1 VQVISSGGTGTVT
14 NLIASAVTDY
24 DGTVETMHGMQI
36 IESGVGNVTTL
47 NGGEQLVSGGT
58 GTVAVLSDGWQLVNS
73 GTGSV
78 ATMSGGTQLVSSGM
92 GSVDVMTGGAQM
104 VHSGGTGTITT
115 MNGGVQQAGEVDLY
129 GTQFAGGVVSITTM
143 NDGAQILSSG
153 GTGTIGA
160 MNSGSQDINSGAVGT
175 VTNLMGGTQNVFE
188 GGLAQSTTLNGGLQ
202 NVTSGGSAV
211 GTTINSG
218 TQLLQEGSYSDNTT
232 LNEEGTIQLD
242 VNTSSTVTVSV
253 GTINA
258 HDGNIVLGTG
268 DGETAS
274 KVGNVLNIAQLNG
287 SANFTVNT
295 DIASGNSDKINIAS
309 ATNSTQ
315 NTLDINYDPIYDAS
329 GKNAAQNTNIKVISA
344 PAAVKFFAVTTE
356 QGGISF
362 TPGLTQ
368 NADGTWSITGIS
380 AVKGASQ
387 NTLTAAA
394 SYQVINEAWFDTV
407 NSLSKRLGDLRQ
419 SQVCLAEGQ
428 TGKTYLPS
436 GVKPDATA
444 DDGIW
449 ARYQRSTTRAG
460 RGNKAE
466 LNANL
471 MQVGYDKA
479 FARKDGTAYVGIA
492 VDHLSGGSEYETG
505 SGTASGTSVALYN
518 TWLGNKGHYYDVI
531 LRQGHFSDDYH
542 LTDLAG
548 TFSSADYGVN
558 ATTLSGEY
566 GWRKNYAGGRYLE
579 PQAEIIYGH
588 LTGTD
593 YHTSTGWPVHV
604 DGVNHFI
611 TRVGVALG
619 QSTNRGSYYFK
630 TSYYHDF
637 GGAAGSVTF
646 GDYNYSRT
654 ALRDW
659 AELTLGGDVKL
670 AKNTQ
675 VYGELTKY
683 LGDLT
688 NNLNVNVGVRFSF

>member
-1 VQVISSGGTGTVT
+1 
-14 NLIASAVTDY
+14 
-24 DGTVETMHGMQI
+24 
-36 IESGVGNVTTL
+36 
-47 NGGEQLVSGGT
+47 
-58 GTVAVLSDGWQLVNS
+58 
-73 GTGSV
+73 
-78 ATMSGGTQLVSSGM
+78 
-92 GSVDVMTGGAQM
+92 
-104 VHSGGTGTITT
+104 
-115 MNGGVQQAGEVDLY
+115 
-129 GTQFAGGVVSITTM
+129 M

-153 GTGTIGA
+153 GTGTIGT

-188 GGLAQSTTLNGGLQ
+188 GGLAQATTLNNSGFQ
-202 NVTSGGSAV
+202 NVASGGSAV

-242 VNTSSTVTVSV
+242 VNTSSTVSVSIS
-253 GTINA
+253 TINA
-258 HDGNIVLGTG
+258 NGGNIVLGTG
-268 DGETAS
+268 SDSSNAS

-329 GKNAAQNTNIKVISA
+329 GKNAAQNTNIKVVSA
-344 PAAVKFFAVTTE
+344 PADVKFFAVTTE

-368 NADGTWSITGIS
+368 NADGSWSITGIS

-419 SQVCLAEGQ
+419 SQACVAAAH
-428 TGKTYLPS
+428 TGKAYLPS
-436 GVKPDATA
+436 GAKPAAHT

-479 FARKDGTAYVGIA
+479 FARRDGTAYVGIA
-492 VDHLSGGSEYETG
+492 VDHLNGGSEYQTG
-505 SGTASGTSVALYN
+505 SGSASGTSVALYN

-531 LRQGHFSDDYH
+531 LRQGHFGEDYH
-542 LTDLAG
+542 LTDMAG
-548 TFSSADYGVN
+548 TYSSADYGVN

-566 GWRKNYAGGRYLE
+566 GYRKNYAGGRYLE

-588 LTGTD
+588 LSSAD
-593 YHTSTGWPVHV
+593 YHTSLGWPVHV
-604 DGVNHFI
+604 DGVNHLI

-619 QSTNRGSYYFK
+619 QSTSRGSYYFK

-646 GDYNYSRT
+646 GDYNYSRS

-659 AELTLGGDVKL
+659 AELTLGGEVRL